1 MSLHASHENEPILF
15 LEPTE
20 AALRG
25 VIVLLLAAKQ
35 KGVKSFASWSQM
47 GKINKPNK
55 AALDSVWQLGQ
66 SLCVTQVLTD
76 YC

>member
-1 MSLHASHENEPILF
+1 

-35 KGVKSFASWSQM
+35 KGVKSFAGSSRM
-47 GKINKPNK
+47 RKINLKK
-55 AALDSVWQLGQ
+55 L
-66 SLCVTQVLTD
+66 
-76 YC
+76 